1 MFTGLIKTQGTIRRV
16 DQRGDCMVTIAMA
29 EPFAVDIGDSISCNG
44 ICLTAVKV
52 NDNEFKVSLSAETM
66 NRTTARDWAVG
77 SVINLEP
84 SLSVG
89 DAMGGH
95 FVSGHVDGLARIV
108 AAEKSGDSTIWEFE
122 VPPHL
127 ARFIAPKGS
136 VTLDGVSLTV
146 NEVRDRAMNCSS
158 PLAGEATRLSERSE
172 LSRSGEGAMTRGS
185 INVTAPSPNPLPQGE
200 RASLSTT
207 FTANII
213 PHTAKVTNFGRLKV
227 GESVNL
233 EIDMLA
239 RYVARLTEKKMA

>member
-16 DQRGDCMVTIAMA
+16 DQRGDCMITIALA
-29 EPFAVDIGDSISCNG
+29 EPFAITVGDSICCQG

-52 NDNEFKVSLSAETM
+52 TDNEFKVSLSAESM
-66 NRTTARDWAVG
+66 NRTTAKHWAVG
-77 SVINLEP
+77 SVINIEP

-95 FVSGHVDGLARIV
+95 FVSGHVDGLARVV
-108 AAEKSGDSTIWEFE
+108 AAEKSGDSMIWEFE

-146 NEVRDRAMNCSS
+146 NTVKDTPMALPSADSEPNSNGIKR
-158 PLAGEATRLSERSE
+158 EAATMLKPPMVTSF
-172 LSRSGEGAMTRGS
+172 S
-185 INVTAPSPNPLPQGE
+185 I
-200 RASLSTT
+200 
-207 FTANII
+207 NII
-213 PHTAKVTNFGRLKV
+213 PHTTKVTSFGRLKV
-227 GESVNL
+227 GEDVNL

-239 RYVARLTEKKMA
+239 RYVARLTGAK

>member
-16 DQRGDCMVTIAMA
+16 DQRGDCMMTIAVRDVF
-29 EPFAVDIGDSISCNG
+29 PINVGDSIACNG

-77 SVINLEP
+77 TILNLEP

-95 FVSGHVDGLARIV
+95 FVSGHVDGLARITR
-108 AAEKSGDSTIWEFE
+108 AEPSGDSTIWEFE
-122 VPPHL
+122 VPSPL

-146 NEVRDRAMNCSS
+146 NTVHD
-158 PLAGEATRLSERSE
+158 TRSDD
-172 LSRSGEGAMTRGS
+172 GQAITRFS
-185 INVTAPSPNPLPQGE
+185 V
-200 RASLSTT
+200 
-207 FTANII
+207 NII
-213 PHTAKVTNFGRLKV
+213 PHTAKMTNFGRLAV
-227 GESVNL
+227 GDAVNL

-239 RYVARLTEKKMA
+239 RYVARLNERKLA

>member
-16 DQRGDCMVTIAMA
+16 DQRGDCMVTIAMR
-29 EPFAVDIGDSISCNG
+29 EPFAVNVGDSIACNG

-66 NRTTARDWAVG
+66 NRTSARDWAVG

-89 DAMGGH
+89 DSMGGH
-95 FVSGHVDGLARIV
+95 FVSGHVDGLAYIV
-108 AAEKSGDSTIWEFE
+108 RSEKSGDSTIWEFE

-146 NEVRDRAMNCSS
+146 NEVKDSMGEVSMRSASRE
-158 PLAGEATRLSERSE
+158 PLAAHASNEVVKGIRS
-172 LSRSGEGAMTRGS
+172 
-185 INVTAPSPNPLPQGE
+185 P
-200 RASLSTT
+200 STT
-207 FTANII
+207 FTVNII
-213 PHTAKVTNFGRLKV
+213 PHTAKMTNFGNLKV

-239 RYVARLTEKKMA
+239 RYVARLTERKLA

>member
-1 MFTGLIKTQGTIRRV
+1 MFTGLVRTQGTIRRV
-16 DQRGDCMVTIAMA
+16 DQRGDCMITIAMM
-29 EPFAVDIGDSISCNG
+29 EPFAVNIGDSICCNG

-66 NRTTARDWAVG
+66 TRTTARDWAVG
-77 SVINLEP
+77 TVINLEP

-127 ARFIAPKGS
+127 ARFIAAKGS

-146 NEVRDRAMNCSS
+146 NEVKD
-158 PLAGEATRLSERSE
+158 
-172 LSRSGEGAMTRGS
+172 TRG
-185 INVTAPSPNPLPQGE
+185 IAGTPVTSF
-200 RASLSTT
+200 SV
-207 FTANII
+207 NII

-239 RYVARLTEKKMA
+239 RYVARLAERKLA

>member
-16 DQRGDCMVTIAMA
+16 DQRGDCMVTIAMS
-29 EPFAVDIGDSISCNG
+29 EPFTVEIGDSICCNG

-52 NDNEFKVSLSAETM
+52 TDNEFKVSLSTETM
-66 NRTTARDWAVG
+66 TRTSARDWAVG

-95 FVSGHVDGLARIV
+95 FVSGHVDGLARIIST
-108 AAEKSGDSTIWEFE
+108 EKSGDSTIWEFE

-146 NEVRDRAMNCSS
+146 NEVRDARG
-158 PLAGEATRLSERSE
+158 AGGT
-172 LSRSGEGAMTRGS
+172 
-185 INVTAPSPNPLPQGE
+185 P
-200 RASLSTT
+200 TT
-207 FTANII
+207 SFTVNII

-239 RYVARLTEKKMA
+239 RYVARLTDRKLA